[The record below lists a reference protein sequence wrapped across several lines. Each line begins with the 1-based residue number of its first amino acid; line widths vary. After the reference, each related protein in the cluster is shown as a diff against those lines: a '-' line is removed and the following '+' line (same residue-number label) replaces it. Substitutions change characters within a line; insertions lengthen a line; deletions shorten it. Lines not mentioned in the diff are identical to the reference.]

1 MYLNITYCSLSMN
14 KEEFLKLTESF
25 DHIIFDYGGIFINI
39 DYEQTTKAL
48 NILSPQD
55 ATSLYSK
62 KIQAT
67 FFDEFETG
75 KLSSKEFITCL
86 KESLK
91 INASNDEI
99 TKAWNAML
107 LGIPKERFEFIKE
120 LREQKKIYLLSNI
133 NQIHEDFLNVYIQS
147 RPELTNFYS
156 SFDEVYFSHHI
167 GLRKPNIEAFEFVLN
182 KHAMPPE
189 KTLFIDDSPQH
200 IEGAKKAGLNT
211 YYLSP
216 ANTFIIS

>member
-1 MYLNITYCSLSMN
+1 
-14 KEEFLKLTESF
+14 
-25 DHIIFDYGGIFINI
+25 
-39 DYEQTTKAL
+39 
-48 NILSPQD
+48 
-55 ATSLYSK
+55 
-62 KIQAT
+62 
-67 FFDEFETG
+67 
-75 KLSSKEFITCL
+75 
-86 KESLK
+86 
-91 INASNDEI
+91 
-99 TKAWNAML
+99 ML

-182 KHAMPPE
+182 KHGMAPE

-216 ANTFIIS
+216 ANTFITL